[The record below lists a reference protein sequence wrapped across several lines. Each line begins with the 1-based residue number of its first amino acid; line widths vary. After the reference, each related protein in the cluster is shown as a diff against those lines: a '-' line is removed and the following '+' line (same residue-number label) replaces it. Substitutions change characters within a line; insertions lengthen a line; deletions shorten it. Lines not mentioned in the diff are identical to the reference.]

1 MLFFKKRVAADDIK
15 AALRAIVDPALIE
28 NVTVSKDGAVIVTLL
43 GDPAQKSEM
52 ELLRQKVQEA
62 AARVKGVQKTLVIVT
77 AQRAGDSPASFSP
90 IKKAPAAPQN
100 IPGICQIISVASGK
114 GGVGKSTVAVNL
126 AIALSKTGK
135 KVGLLDA
142 DIYGPSVPRLMGLVS
157 AKPDAAADGRIVPPQ
172 AHGIKTMSI
181 GYMVAEEAPM
191 IWRGPIVQSALLQML
206 RDVAWGDLDILVL
219 DMPPGTGD
227 IQLTIAQKVP
237 LAGAVIVSTPQDLAL
252 IDARKGLEMFRKVA
266 VPILGVVENMS
277 YYLCPSCGHRE
288 NIFGSGG
295 ARESAS
301 NLGVPFLGEIPL
313 HAKIRELSDLGT
325 PITASDPDS
334 TQAKSFAEIASGV
347 LGNLET
353 ASRPA
358 PKIVI
363 ES

>member
-1 MLFFKKRVAADDIK
+1 MLFFKPRSVPDDIRK
-15 AALRAIVDPALIE
+15 ALQDVVGPEMIE
-28 NVTVSKDGAVIVTLL
+28 NVTVSGDGAAIVTLL
-43 GDPAQKSEM
+43 GDPALKAEM
-52 ELLRQKVQEA
+52 EILRQKVHAVASQ
-62 AARVKGVQKTLVIVT
+62 VKGVKKTLVIVT
-77 AQRAGDSPASFSP
+77 AQRSEEGPSSF
-90 IKKAPAAPQN
+90 APAKKPPAAAQT
-100 IPGICQIISVASGK
+100 IPGIRQIIAVASGK
-114 GGVGKSTVAVNL
+114 GGVGKSTVAANL

-142 DIYGPSVPRLMGLVS
+142 DIYGPSVPRLMGLS
-157 AKPDAAADGRIVPPQ
+157 DKKPEAAEDGRIVPPQ

-206 RDVAWGDLDILVL
+206 RDVVWDDLDILVL

-266 VPILGVVENMS
+266 VPILGIVENMS

-288 NIFGSGG
+288 NIFGTGG

-325 PITASDPDS
+325 PVTAADPDS
-334 TQAKSFAEIASGV
+334 AQAKAFTDIASGV
-347 LGNLET
+347 LENLET
-353 ASRPA
+353 ASLPA

-363 ES
+363 EP